1 MNRLST
7 LVISGLAL
15 SASAS
20 AQILTG
26 VGRETNATLNCD
38 AGTGLNGNLGV
49 AFLNGELFVSARGNN
64 GGTVAPHTVGV
75 FNPVTG
81 ALIRSFQQPA
91 STSGSAWGFRD
102 GTTDGVN
109 LIFGSEGGLEVIDV
123 NGNPVS
129 TVMAANGPQPITAP
143 VTTPA
148 TNLWRGLA
156 FDRNGNGGNGSFFT
170 GNFGT
175 AIWETDLNGAVLN
188 TFPLP
193 AAPNAWSTYGLELDP
208 SGQTIWVNSVPNIG
222 QVMEF
227 QIDRTNQ
234 LLVPTGRAFMPVPVV
249 TSQGGLCVIPGGV
262 DGRNCGYD
270 LAVLTQGTPDTVSY
284 HRLDLW
290 DNFSSASA
298 EWNLVTGIDNGTR
311 DVSNK
316 NFSVAT
322 NSSIEFE
329 VLGPLGTQSVMFL
342 EFGSLTARPVGPVF
356 GVFKELWEFR
366 LNNLGVN
373 IPLVQIGVP
382 LSLQLPP
389 GLGSGDIHFQAVSPD
404 ALGLLNSIAPCA
416 LGIPLQTSN
425 VCKITLTP

>member
-1 MNRLST
+1 MNRLHT
-7 LVISGLAL
+7 LVLSGLAL
-15 SASAS
+15 SVPVS

-26 VGRETNATLNCD
+26 VGRETNTALNCD
-38 AGTGLNGNLGV
+38 AALGLNGSLGV
-49 AFLNGELFVSARGNN
+49 AYLNGELFVSSRGNN

-81 ALIRSFQQPA
+81 ALLRTWQQPA
-91 STSGSAWGFRD
+91 SASTSAWGFRD

-109 LIFGSEGGLEVIDV
+109 LIFGSEGGLEVVDI
-123 NGNPVS
+123 NGNPVN
-129 TVMAANGPQPITAP
+129 TIVAANGPQTVNTP

-156 FDRNGNGGNGSFFT
+156 FDRNGNGGNGSLFT

-175 AIWETDLNGAVLN
+175 AIWETDLNGVVLN

-193 AAPNAWSTYGLELDP
+193 LAPNTWSTYGLELDP
-208 SGQTIWVNSVPNIG
+208 SGQTIWVNSVPNAG
-222 QVMEF
+222 DVMEF

-234 LLVPTGRAFMPVPVV
+234 QLIPTGRKFRPLATVV
-249 TSQGGLCVIPGGV
+249 QGGLCVIPGGV

-270 LAVLTQGTPDTVSY
+270 LAVLTQGTPDTVTY

-290 DNFSSASA
+290 TNFSSATA
-298 EWNLVTGIDNGTR
+298 EWSLVTGIDNGAR
-311 DVSNK
+311 NINNK
-316 NFSVAT
+316 SFSIAT

-329 VLGPLGTQSVMFL
+329 VLAPLGTQSVMFL

-366 LNNLGVN
+366 LNTLNVN
-373 IPLVQIGVP
+373 IPLVQIGIP

-389 GLGSGDIHFQAVSPD
+389 GVGAGEMHFQAVSPD
-404 ALGLLNSIAPCA
+404 PLGLLNSIAPCA

-425 VCKITLTP
+425 ICKITLTP